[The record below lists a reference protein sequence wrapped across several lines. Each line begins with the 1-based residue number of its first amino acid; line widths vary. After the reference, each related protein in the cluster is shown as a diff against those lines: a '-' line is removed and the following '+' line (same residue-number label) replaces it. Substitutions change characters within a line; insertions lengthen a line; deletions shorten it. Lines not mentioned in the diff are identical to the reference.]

1 MPMIVDRR
9 QFTKGVISLVLF
21 LLLLIPLFTPV
32 FNGQTGMEAADD
44 LFNSLSK
51 GSSYYIPQVREEAA
65 DYQGQLAVRIKVDD
79 AVQAETL
86 VKMFEGTGAAVTVG
100 PDAVEVDGRLDAVLA
115 AAIQDSDDL
124 FNENQ
129 AAIETRYGVQDATH
143 VVYYW
148 HKAFSQIQTA
158 YADEGRFQ
166 DSLFVKKVSERA
178 LEPAYNFA
186 GIDAASVSERAGITI
201 FLLAFYIVYTVWY
214 GFSIMFIF
222 EGLGITA
229 SSH

>member
-1 MPMIVDRR
+1 MAMIVNRR
-9 QFTKGVISLVLF
+9 QFTKGVISLALF

-51 GSSYYIPQVREEAA
+51 GSSYYIPEVAEEAA
-65 DYQGQLAVRIKVDD
+65 GYQGQLAIRIQTDD
-79 AVQAETL
+79 TVQADTL
-86 VKMFEGTGAAVTVG
+86 AKMFEGAGVAVTVSEG
-100 PDAVEVDGRLDAVLA
+100 AVEVNGPLNAVLN

-124 FNENQ
+124 FNQNE
-129 AAIETRYGVQDATH
+129 AAVETRYGVEDATH

-148 HKAFSQIQTA
+148 HDAFKQIESA
-158 YADEGRFQ
+158 YAAEGRFA
-166 DSLFVKKVSERA
+166 DSLFVKKIAERA

-186 GIDAASVSERAGITI
+186 GIAAASVDERAGITI

-229 SSH
+229 SNH